1 MSAQQRESAPQGACT
16 KDACPIGAVGHSVQE
31 AVFKEKT
38 PPPKKKKK
46 PPLQR
51 EECQP
56 AQNSENIGSLCLSD
70 GASQDRREAKKAH

>member
-38 PPPKKKKK
+38 PPPKKKEKTS
-46 PPLQR
+46 
-51 EECQP
+51 P
-56 AQNSENIGSLCLSD
+56 AERGVP
-70 GASQDRREAKKAH
+70 ASTEQ